1 MEKNEI
7 LEKSKKEN
15 KRGDERYVQAYN
27 ESAKLAMSIGVLACG
42 LINLICVIVSSV
54 SIVLYVTNTI
64 MISMWFSLY
73 VSLAIKCKKRSD
85 IILCVVFGVIL
96 LAFIVMLAISL
107 FI

>member
-15 KRGDERYVQAYN
+15 KHGDERYVQAYN

-54 SIVLYVTNTI
+54 SIVLYVILFLSPMGKFIIGMPETAIWQVNWQRRRQWRSSTYPRKTNCLSI
-64 MISMWFSLY
+64 FRQI
-73 VSLAIKCKKRSD
+73 
-85 IILCVVFGVIL
+85 
-96 LAFIVMLAISL
+96 
-107 FI
+107 